1 MTVNIVRTHG
11 ETGQNVN
18 KTIWLYITQVLQRK
32 LESYTEMMLFC
43 DKVTL

>member
-1 MTVNIVRTHG
+1 MRTDG
-11 ETGQNVN
+11 ETGQNV
-18 KTIWLYITQVLQRK
+18 WLYITQVLQRK